1 MRRSITLL
9 GILAASFALP
19 GCRSEG
25 GIGYSADSY
34 TYVSRTWEPK
44 TISVIDTRTGE
55 TIWTL
60 ELPVGK
66 QLNLKFVTGTGPN
79 EYYPDEIQWK
89 VVDAGNGGI
98 ANATNRLPC
107 PPRDA
112 RRLEWVRRPVPEM
125 PGTELTAEQTQ

>member
-1 MRRSITLL
+1 MRRSMKLLAIRAATSALL
-9 GILAASFALP
+9 G
-19 GCRSEG
+19 CRCEG
-25 GIGYSADSY
+25 GIGYSGDSY

-89 VVDAGNGGI
+89 VVDAGRVSDQL
-98 ANATNRLPC
+98 APA
-107 PPRDA
+107 A
-112 RRLEWVRRPVPEM
+112 
-125 PGTELTAEQTQ
+125 AEGPALVTTMV

>member
-9 GILAASFALP
+9 GILAASFALL

-60 ELPVGK
+60 ELPVSVSAGEESRIR
-66 QLNLKFVTGTGPN
+66 LRVR
-79 EYYPDEIQWK
+79 IQ
-89 VVDAGNGGI
+89 N
-98 ANATNRLPC
+98 
-107 PPRDA
+107 
-112 RRLEWVRRPVPEM
+112 
-125 PGTELTAEQTQ
+125 

>member
-1 MRRSITLL
+1 MRRP
-9 GILAASFALP
+9 ILALAALAAPFALA
-19 GCRSEG
+19 GCQTEG
-25 GIGYSADSY
+25 GIGYSADAY

-66 QLNLKFVTGTGPN
+66 QLNLKFVSGSGPN
-79 EYYPDEIQWK
+79 EYYPDEIHWK
-89 VVDAGNGGI
+89 VVEAGRKGLSDNSS
-98 ANATNRLPC
+98 RLPC

-112 RRLEWVRRPVPEM
+112 RRLEWVRRPAPEM
-125 PGTELTAEQTQ
+125 PGADLTAEQPL